1 MMRLLFETGGGT
13 ITAATSQVTLTR
25 AREGVGLPFHPQ
37 AETYLAAGAAPQA
50 KPAAA
55 HQRQSYDRH
64 RAGCFPRRAGRDLRP

>member
-13 ITAATSQVTLTR
+13 ITAATSQVNLTR

-37 AETYLAAGAAPQA
+37 AETYLAAGAAPQP

-55 HQRQSYDRH
+55 R
-64 RAGCFPRRAGRDLRP
+64 